1 MTMMIDNQELK
12 VLDEVDTT
20 FKVFQILLYLI

>member
-12 VLDEVDTT
+12 VLEEVDTT
-20 FKVFQILLYLI
+20 FKVYQILLYLI

>member
-12 VLDEVDTT
+12 VLEEVDMT
-20 FKVFQILLYLI
+20 FKVYQILLYLI